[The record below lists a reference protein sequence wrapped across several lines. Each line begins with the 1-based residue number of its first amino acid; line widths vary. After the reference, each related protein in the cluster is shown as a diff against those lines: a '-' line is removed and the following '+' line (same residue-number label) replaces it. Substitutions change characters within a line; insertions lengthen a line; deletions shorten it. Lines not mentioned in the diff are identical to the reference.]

1 MLGNLS
7 EQGCTTVLVDATP
20 PSVQVTCPAS
30 AILRSH
36 GVTATVTA
44 SDGQSGLAQDPS
56 GAVSVPT
63 GALGPQ
69 TITETAIDNVG
80 HETSASCTTDVVY
93 AFARFKP
100 PAGKTIKAGKNV
112 AVSFKLSDALG
123 YVTVGSA
130 TLEVAPVSG
139 EGVGSYKPATS
150 TVNTGDQFEAAKGGN
165 YNYSLATTALG
176 KGTWSLRSTVSD
188 GTVHT
193 TSIVLK

>member
-7 EQGCTTVLVDATP
+7 EQGCATVLVDATP
-20 PSVQVTCPAS
+20 PSVQVTCPETAV
-30 AILRSH
+30 LRSH
-36 GVTATVTA
+36 GVAATVTA

-56 GAVSVPT
+56 GTVPVPT
-63 GALGPQ
+63 GTLGPK

-93 AFARFKP
+93 EFAKFNP
-100 PAGKTIKAGKNV
+100 PAGKKVKAGKNL

-130 TLEVAPVSG
+130 TLEVAPITG

-150 TVNTGDQFEAAKGGN
+150 AVNSGDQFEAAKGGR
-165 YNYSLATTALG
+165 YTYSLATAALG
-176 KGTWSLRSTVSD
+176 KGTWSLRVTVSD